1 MPVKEKNNYICSSMS
16 TRYKI
21 AEVTGTYYLTFQIV
35 GWVDLFT
42 RQSYRDIAI
51 ESPDPS
57 GNFGME
63 LLAYSLAGGILI
75 YKGYRDGK
83 AANNKS
89 NIFVWDPPTSFMIG
103 ISSSP
108 DGSNA
113 SCFFSVGWSENAM
126 PTVGY
131 SSENGVGFGYSSYSG
146 AHMAYAG
153 YSNNDAITANTDRAI
168 ANTRAKYGEGWRN
181 ASSGIDWKGVTN
193 ASVGLI
199 GGVAEMA
206 IGGASEYF
214 SAGTSTVISGPLIID
229 GGTRTLANGQRIYQY
244 FNGNNSLANA
254 YPTSLG
260 GLIGKGIDMTMGT
273 TVDKVGYGQAIGSWG
288 NDLASFI
295 ATGGTGGALLDLI
308 NTPSASTGFNY
319 FFTVGSYPYSMYY
332 DKPDK

>member
-1 MPVKEKNNYICSSMS
+1 MS

-168 ANTRAKYGEGWRN
+168 ANARAKYNPQITRN
-181 ASSGIDWKGVTN
+181 TSFFGCNIRFISEDIPYN
-193 ASVGLI
+193 SYF
-199 GGVAEMA
+199 
-206 IGGASEYF
+206 GGAINTQKSIYNDYETYGLNSYGGKLLMHEYGHF
-214 SAGTSTVISGPLIID
+214 LQSNY
-229 GGTRTLANGQRIYQY
+229 GGSFWYAV
-244 FNGNNSLANA
+244 SVV
-254 YPTSLG
+254 PTSL
-260 GLIGKGIDMTMGT
+260 
-273 TVDKVGYGQAIGSWG
+273 Y
-288 NDLASFI
+288 N
-295 ATGGTGGALLDLI
+295 I
-308 NTPSASTGFNY
+308 NTMDPSMYDRTWTEVQANTMSYYYFRYPSYWDFN
-319 FFTVGSYPYSMYY
+319 SYPINNDYISDELKSKLYY
-332 DKPDK
+332 HKP